1 MCEIAPHDKEF
12 SCAKCLSILSF
23 PLYWDR
29 ARSSRKMSS
38 RKHHLFHWLSPIL
51 FSFLSFPLL
60 DYLLGWT
67 VDNFVVVSD
76 TSYHFSH
83 FWPLRK
89 MFFFMLM
96 SLKGCF
102 SICWFLDTSTAFDTD
117 HFEIIVYVDFRFH
130 SPVFSGSFCLWI
142 GWLPKVTTFLASHLK
157 NNSLYLLFSTSN
169 CRQSYVSSRATWTQ
183 LRPSLSSFSDISV
196 QYYVTVCWN
205 TFPNSGA
212 VLLKPVVFS
221 FINQLLIHL
230 SETHL
235 KPEMLY
241 ASVFF
246 FFGSGFNILP
256 LLRENK
262 LDTRPP

>member
-1 MCEIAPHDKEF
+1 
-12 SCAKCLSILSF
+12 
-23 PLYWDR
+23 
-29 ARSSRKMSS
+29 
-38 RKHHLFHWLSPIL
+38 
-51 FSFLSFPLL
+51 
-60 DYLLGWT
+60 
-67 VDNFVVVSD
+67 
-76 TSYHFSH
+76 
-83 FWPLRK
+83 
-89 MFFFMLM
+89 MLM

-117 HFEIIVYVDFRFH
+117 HFEIIGYVDFRFH

-235 KPEMLY
+235 KPEILY

-246 FFGSGFNILP
+246 FFLAVVLIFFLFSGKIKINLTPVPLNVCMYAHAWACTHTHTHTHTHTVFIKLTYTCWSLLLP
-256 LLRENK
+256 LLSSDCITII
-262 LDTRPP
+262 LVTDTPLWFLFQLGSRLTSLFDQCNSVTTHPTLRDQAYVHI